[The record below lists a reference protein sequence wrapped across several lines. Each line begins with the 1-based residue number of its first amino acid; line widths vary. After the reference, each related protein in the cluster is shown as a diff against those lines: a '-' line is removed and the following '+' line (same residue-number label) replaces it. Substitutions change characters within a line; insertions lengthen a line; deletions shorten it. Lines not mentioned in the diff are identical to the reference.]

1 VLLSMVTAGCRR
13 YHPPVQDIE
22 GAIRSACE
30 AGELNVGATCAI
42 EGYGAEVLGFLV
54 ASLRSHEDA
63 GEVFAM
69 ASEDMWRGL
78 PNFRWEC
85 SFRTWFYCLARNAAA
100 RYRRGPHERKGRFVP
115 LSAVTEAAARV
126 RTQTLTALRT
136 EARSGLAQLREEL
149 DPTDQELLILRLDR
163 KLSWDDIAR
172 VLCADEICD
181 AESLRRASA
190 RLRKRLQLLKRTI
203 RERARA
209 VGLLPHDDN

>member
-1 VLLSMVTAGCRR
+1 
-13 YHPPVQDIE
+13 
-22 GAIRSACE
+22 
-30 AGELNVGATCAI
+30 
-42 EGYGAEVLGFLV
+42 
-54 ASLRSHEDA
+54 
-63 GEVFAM
+63 
-69 ASEDMWRGL
+69 MWRGL

-100 RYRRGPHERKGRFVP
+100 RYRRAPHARRDRFVP

-136 EARSGLAQLREEL
+136 EARDGLAQLRDEL
-149 DPTDQELLILRLDR
+149 DPADQELLMLRLDR

-172 VLCADEICD
+172 VLCADEIRDD

-190 RLRKRLQLLKRTI
+190 RLRKRLQLLKRSI

-209 VGLLPHDDN
+209 VGLLPQDEN